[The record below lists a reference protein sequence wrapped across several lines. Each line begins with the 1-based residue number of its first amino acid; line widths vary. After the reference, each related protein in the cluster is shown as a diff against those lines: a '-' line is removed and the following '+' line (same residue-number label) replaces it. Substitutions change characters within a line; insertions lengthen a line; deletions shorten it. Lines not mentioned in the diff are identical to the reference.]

1 MRFLR
6 QYRYVLI
13 FLALL
18 VFCSVMVLWEYA
30 VSESAHVERREDFIL
45 LQTRGRE
52 KETERLYQRLIQEM
66 PALSDRILA
75 NDLQR
80 TSMLINPQAPD
91 TDNLVRKYNISVKN
105 ELTRRA
111 ERRVNR
117 AQQAAEKE

>member
-18 VFCSVMVLWEYA
+18 VFCSVMVLWEYS

-45 LQTRGRE
+45 LQTRGRV

>member
-18 VFCSVMVLWEYA
+18 VFCSVMVLWEYS